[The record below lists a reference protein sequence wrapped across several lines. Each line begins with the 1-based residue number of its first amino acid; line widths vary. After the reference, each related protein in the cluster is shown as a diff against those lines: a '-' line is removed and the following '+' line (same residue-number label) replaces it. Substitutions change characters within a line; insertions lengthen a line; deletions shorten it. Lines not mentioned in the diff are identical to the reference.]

1 MYDAAQGAAFFISV
15 SAIDFRLVGALEN
28 IIDAHA
34 VKIGE
39 QNERFRGRDALA
51 GFVFGKQRLLDAG
64 RYLQGELRHFALLAE
79 ETEVVV
85 HIYRR
90 LINEICNNDI
100 MSFFFL
106 TYMTYS
112 HKMKEKREGGGK
124 GEKTGGVG
132 SDGGGVIRGSR
143 DSKGS
148 GRSTICY
155 TV

>member
-1 MYDAAQGAAFFISV
+1 MNPVSVFLYDAAQGAAFFISV

-85 HIYRR
+85 YLQFHI
-90 LINEICNNDI
+90 
-100 MSFFFL
+100 
-106 TYMTYS
+106 
-112 HKMKEKREGGGK
+112 
-124 GEKTGGVG
+124 
-132 SDGGGVIRGSR
+132 
-143 DSKGS
+143 
-148 GRSTICY
+148 
-155 TV
+155 

>member
-39 QNERFRGRDALA
+39 QNERLRRRDALA
-51 GFVFGKQRLLDAG
+51 GFVFGEQRLFDAG
-64 RYLQGELRHFALLAE
+64 CHLQGKLRHFALLAE

-85 HIYRR
+85 YLQLHNVNY
-90 LINEICNNDI
+90 DI
-100 MSFFFL
+100 MDIKRHDNSSYFQ
-106 TYMTYS
+106 
-112 HKMKEKREGGGK
+112 EK
-124 GEKTGGVG
+124 
-132 SDGGGVIRGSR
+132 I
-143 DSKGS
+143 
-148 GRSTICY
+148 